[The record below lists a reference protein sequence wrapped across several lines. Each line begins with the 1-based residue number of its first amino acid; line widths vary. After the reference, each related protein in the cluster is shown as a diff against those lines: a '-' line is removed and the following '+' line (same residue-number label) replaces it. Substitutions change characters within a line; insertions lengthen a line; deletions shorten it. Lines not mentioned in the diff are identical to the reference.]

1 SPPKARPS
9 RASLPCCTRRSWW
22 NSATVTSMT
31 CSRSPTRLSS
41 PTCPRCCGRRTAIT
55 RSRPSSWP
63 FRRRCWWTRS
73 RSRSPTRRST
83 APARSPARPMWWTS
97 PGCAPP
103 RGASEWPRTTSAPVP
118 HPPASTVAAMLLSG
132 WLASRLQWRASP
144 LVAHGDALVGQAH
157 GSRQDVS
164 LRLEAAP
171 ELLVPGLERL
181 TLETA
186 SGRTLRLARGRGGL
200 HAHSR
205 DARGQEHEW
214 TIPGA
219 SRGEQGVLGEGIRQ
233 ALLRDPTYVPAL
245 KAARA
250 MVA

>member
-9 RASLPCCTRRSWW
+9 RASLTCCTRRSWW

-83 APARSPARPMWWTS
+83 APARSPAPSLR
-97 PGCAPP
+97 
-103 RGASEWPRTTSAPVP
+103 RGLETITSATVR
-118 HPPASTVAAMLLSG
+118 HHPASSVAAMLLSG

-157 GSRQDVS
+157 GSRPDVS

-171 ELLVPGLERL
+171 ELLVPGLESL